1 MAAPS
6 RNKDERERDRE
17 EIARRLLRGETQA
30 AVARDLGV
38 SRSQV
43 GYDLDVLRRR
53 WVQDSLTAFD
63 ARVAIEL
70 AKLEELERT
79 CWEAWERSRG
89 AFSRT
94 TTRSRQNVSRS
105 GTQGEATVERHERD
119 GDPRFL
125 EGILKCIDRRIRLVG
140 ADAPIRIDLEHEL
153 RIAAADAGLDP
164 DQVVAAAT
172 YLLESTP

>member
-17 EIARRLLRGETQA
+17 EIARRLLRGESQA

-43 GYDLDVLRRR
+43 GYDLDVVRRR
-53 WVQDSLTAFD
+53 WVQESLTAFD

-70 AKLEELERT
+70 AKLDELERT
-79 CWEAWERSRG
+79 YWEAWERSRG
-89 AFSRT
+89 AFSKT
-94 TTRSRQNVSRS
+94 TTRSRQNVRLS
-105 GTQGEATVERHERD
+105 TQGEATVERNERD

-125 EGILKCIDRRIRLVG
+125 EGVLKCIDRRIRLVG
-140 ADAPIRIDLEHEL
+140 ADAPIRIDMEHEL

-164 DQVVAAAT
+164 EQVVAAAT
-172 YLLESTP
+172 YLLEGKA